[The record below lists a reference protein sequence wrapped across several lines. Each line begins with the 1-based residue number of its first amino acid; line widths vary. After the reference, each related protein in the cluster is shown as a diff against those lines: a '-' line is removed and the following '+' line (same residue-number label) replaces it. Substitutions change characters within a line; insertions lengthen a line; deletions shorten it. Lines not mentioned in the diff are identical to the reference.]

1 MVVEL
6 WWRIVITQLRA
17 IRAEKAR
24 EVLDITG
31 LNEMD
36 LAEAVEGDANSL
48 IKETRDMSPEIKVIK
63 INGKSGMEQLIN
75 ALK

>member
-17 IRAEKAR
+17 IRVEKAR

-36 LAEAVEGDANSL
+36 LAEAVEADANSL
-48 IKETRDMSPEIKVIK
+48 IKETRDMSPGIKVIK